1 MAKILLIDDD
11 PLVISY
17 LDRLLQTT
25 EHTVVGI
32 TNGLDAVT
40 RFESLRPDLVIVDI
54 WMPIQDGFET
64 MRALRKIDPNAKV
77 ITCSGHPSYWGKR
90 VTDVAAER
98 GATAFLQKPFV
109 PQAFLDLVAEVLN
122 APDAKPLGIL
132 CNAGQPEEIL
142 VQPSQASAA
151 PSGAVISHAGE

>member
-25 EHTVVGI
+25 EHNVTGI

-40 RFESLRPDLVIVDI
+40 RFESLKPDLVIVDI
-54 WMPIQDGFET
+54 WMPVQDGFET
-64 MRALRKIDPNAKV
+64 MRAIRKIDSNAKV
-77 ITCSGHPSYWGKR
+77 IACSGHPSYWGKR

-98 GATAFLQKPFV
+98 GVTAFLEKPFV
-109 PQAFLDLVAEVLN
+109 AQKFLDLVSDVLN
-122 APDAKPLGIL
+122 APDARPMGIL
-132 CNAGQPEEIL
+132 AQVGHEEE
-142 VQPSQASAA
+142 AA
-151 PSGAVISHAGE
+151 AANGG